1 MPQAPPRLAT
11 YFHVHLVSDSTG
23 ETLNAV
29 GKAATARFESVI
41 PIEHIYALV
50 RSPKQMERVL
60 EQIAAAPGL
69 VLHTLVD
76 PDLRNMLIEGCRAL
90 NTPEIAALD
99 PLIATL
105 SRYLGASL
113 TTRVGA
119 QHALDHDY
127 FNRISALD
135 YAIAHDDGQGA
146 PDLNKADVVLVGV
159 SRTSKTPTC
168 IYLAHRGVRAANVPL
183 VPGHGTP
190 PGLEGLTQPLI
201 VGLTVSPDRLLQVR
215 RNRLNVLGE
224 VRDTNY
230 VDEGVVRDEII
241 QAKRLFHRNGWPTI
255 DVTRRSVEETAAAV
269 INLLNERRERRR

>member
-135 YAIAHDDGQGA
+135 YAIA
-146 PDLNKADVVLVGV
+146 
-159 SRTSKTPTC
+159 
-168 IYLAHRGVRAANVPL
+168 
-183 VPGHGTP
+183 
-190 PGLEGLTQPLI
+190 
-201 VGLTVSPDRLLQVR
+201 
-215 RNRLNVLGE
+215 
-224 VRDTNY
+224 
-230 VDEGVVRDEII
+230 
-241 QAKRLFHRNGWPTI
+241 QARQ
-255 DVTRRSVEETAAAV
+255 
-269 INLLNERRERRR
+269 